1 MWDERYDTEEYVYG
15 TEPNDFLVSINGR
28 IPRGGRVL
36 SLGEGEG
43 RNGVYL
49 AKLGYSVTAVDL
61 SPVGMKKAEK
71 LARDNGVSIKT
82 VAADLAE
89 YNIEPGAW
97 DGIISFFCHMDRD
110 TRRRIFGQAVKGL
123 RPGGVFILE
132 AFTPAQLKYDT
143 GGPKNAELMMTAS
156 DLKDEL
162 SGLEF
167 IIADELEREVR
178 EGVHHQGTA
187 AVLQVLA
194 QAPGAQ
200 AR

>member
-15 TEPNDFLVSINGR
+15 TEPNDFLVSVADR

-49 AKLGYSVTAVDL
+49 AKLGYSVTAVDQ
-61 SPVGMKKAEK
+61 SPVGLKKAGK
-71 LARDNGVSIKT
+71 MARENGVTIETIVS
-82 VAADLAE
+82 DLVD
-89 YNIEPGAW
+89 YRIEPGTW
-97 DGIISFFCHMDRD
+97 DGIVSFFCHMNRD
-110 TRRRIFGQAVKGL
+110 IRRLIFGQAVTGL
-123 RPGGVFILE
+123 KPGGVFILE

-143 GGPKNAELMMTAS
+143 GGPKNRELMMAAS

-162 SGLEF
+162 AGLEF
-167 IIADELEREVR
+167 IMAEELEREVR

-187 AVLQVLA
+187 AVVQIL
-194 QAPGAQ
+194 GIKH
-200 AR
+200 R